1 MARKEAPA
9 PSGDQPPEG
18 CVFMWRKDTDGSVR
32 RAEVESLCGSV
43 DVMADQGWS
52 VEPIKES

>member
-1 MARKEAPA
+1 MAKKEAPA

-18 CVFMWRKDTDGSVR
+18 CVFMWRKDENGSVQ
-32 RAEVESLCGSV
+32 RADVESLHGSV
-43 DVMADQGWS
+43 DIMAAQGWS